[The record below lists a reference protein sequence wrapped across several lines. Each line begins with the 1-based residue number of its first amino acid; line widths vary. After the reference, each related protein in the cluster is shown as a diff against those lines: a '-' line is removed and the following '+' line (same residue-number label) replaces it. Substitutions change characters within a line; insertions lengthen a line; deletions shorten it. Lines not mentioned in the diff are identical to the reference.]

1 MPAIEL
7 TMPSGAPAAASVG
20 PCSMCSSTKHAGGG
34 SSQPARGSSPSPS
47 DANASA
53 REMPSASRRSPSS
66 SSSCPQIARLPNT
79 PRPKR
84 GPSSRRKAMT
94 TRPRRGAPPAR
105 DRLGGVERA
114 EHAEGAV
121 EAPAVGRRVEMRT
134 APDLGQIRLAARQA
148 VPTRLPAGSR
158 VTSRPA
164 SRIQPATSSW
174 ARSSPGPSPGLLV
187 PAAMPISKSV
197 SRRSRMRRARHS
209 GVAARGAPE
218 VSPRSLLTLPS
229 MQHAGFPLRWTRLR
243 YLTRVRECRW
253 WSGCA
258 PSTES

>member
-94 TRPRRGAPPAR
+94 TRPRRGAPSAR
-105 DRLGGVERA
+105 DRLRGVERA

-121 EAPAVGRRVEMRT
+121 EAAAVGRRVEMRT
-134 APDLGQIRLAARQA
+134 APDLGQIRLAAGQPAHQVARRIA
-148 VPTRLPAGSR
+148 RDLEARLAHPAGHEL
-158 VTSRPA
+158 VGALLAGPE
-164 SRIQPATSSW
+164 
-174 ARSSPGPSPGLLV
+174 PGPVGARRHADLEERVEAVEDAPGAPLRGGR
-187 PAAMPISKSV
+187 A
-197 SRRSRMRRARHS
+197 RRAR
-209 GVAARGAPE
+209 GVAAEPAHAAEYAARQ
-218 VSPRSLLTLPS
+218 VSAALDSLT
-229 MQHAGFPLRWTRLR
+229 
-243 YLTRVRECRW
+243 VI
-253 WSGCA
+253 
-258 PSTES
+258 

>member
-20 PCSMCSSTKHAGGG
+20 PCSMCSSTKHAGAG

-66 SSSCPQIARLPNT
+66 SSSCPQTARLPNT

-94 TRPRRGAPPAR
+94 TRPRRGAPSAPIASAASSALSTPR
-105 DRLGGVERA
+105 APSKRPPSGGVSRCE
-114 EHAEGAV
+114 
-121 EAPAVGRRVEMRT
+121 PLQTSGRSGSL
-134 APDLGQIRLAARQA
+134 PGSL
-148 VPTRLPAGSR
+148 PTRLPAGSR

-174 ARSSPGPSPGLLV
+174 ARSSPAPEPGPVGACRHTDLEERVEAVENAPGAPLGGDR
-187 PAAMPISKSV
+187 A
-197 SRRSRMRRARHS
+197 RRAR
-209 GVAARGAPE
+209 GVAAEPAHAAEYAARQ
-218 VSPRSLLTLPS
+218 VSAALDNRTII
-229 MQHAGFPLRWTRLR
+229 
-243 YLTRVRECRW
+243 
-253 WSGCA
+253 
-258 PSTES
+258 